1 MRLIVVLIIGRSA
14 KYCNLRV
21 RVSACQSVSLS
32 ARISQKLHVHK
43 VPWDARE
50 RRSCSSGYWQIAL
63 LRLQV
68 RRNAHEERWAECYGN
83 GCVRPNDNILC
94 KIIVA
99 GSRRR
104 DLIINKTHV
113 QIEKKKGKYGID
125 YSLASA
131 SDGPCRMAGGH
142 AENGVPTP
150 QIFHFNHCVHT
161 SHTWRLWQATEVYGE
176 LSVIVVSGAS

>member
-1 MRLIVVLIIGRSA
+1 MRKVYPVWRSLLTHQTPTKKIHKKLGSPSNFLWGVRLTVVAPMRLIVVLIIVRSA

-68 RRNAHEERWAECYGN
+68 RRNAQEERWAERYGN

-94 KIIVA
+94 KIIDDSCLLQA
-99 GSRRR
+99 R
-104 DLIINKTHV
+104 
-113 QIEKKKGKYGID
+113 
-125 YSLASA
+125 
-131 SDGPCRMAGGH
+131 
-142 AENGVPTP
+142 GV
-150 QIFHFNHCVHT
+150 
-161 SHTWRLWQATEVYGE
+161 
-176 LSVIVVSGAS
+176 VI